1 MGHPGPRAG
10 SVPASQRHPSDR
22 RQSEPVSVNGHG
34 WTAWLA
40 RLLECSR
47 RVAGGIRL
55 GCGAVL
61 QSGWPKLGSIGQH
74 HVSPYVRAEGLPTA
88 GGAVQ
93 GRAVTICGRRGKP
106 GIANLPAG
114 TFEIQRVEF
123 DEKLQHAGAHA
134 SQLSAPGH
142 IRHERTDERAWT
154 RQLVLTG
161 QLAAGTGLWPARMCQ
176 PRPAGPGS
184 PAPARDSDDRP
195 PPRHQPARSEPDP
208 RPCLRG
214 ATAPSN
220 ESGSGGDGGGDCGF
234 IINRQAAARAPSWR
248 RGGSQRSQRSKP
260 TTSVTAGH
268 VRSLLSRQVTA
279 GHAGHGRPRPSVSDA
294 GSRPRRHEPVRHGTG
309 QGAHGAVRT

>member
-1 MGHPGPRAG
+1 MNPLLAESHTARTQGRTGSDKTTRANRPAGRGSGPAARKH
-10 SVPASQRHPSDR
+10 VPASASG
-22 RQSEPVSVNGHG
+22 PVA
-34 WTAWLA
+34 TP
-40 RLLECSR
+40 C
-47 RVAGGIRL
+47 
-55 GCGAVL
+55 
-61 QSGWPKLGSIGQH
+61 
-74 HVSPYVRAEGLPTA
+74 
-88 GGAVQ
+88 
-93 GRAVTICGRRGKP
+93 
-106 GIANLPAG
+106 
-114 TFEIQRVEF
+114 
-123 DEKLQHAGAHA
+123 
-134 SQLSAPGH
+134 
-142 IRHERTDERAWT
+142 
-154 RQLVLTG
+154 
-161 QLAAGTGLWPARMCQ
+161 
-176 PRPAGPGS
+176 S